1 MTRLPT
7 SYNLLFVHDERKAPR
22 ALVTNDADPAHSR
35 TLLVHDLGSEDVRL
49 QELEP
54 GRTAYV
60 IDVNAGTLIQLAP
73 VQPRAT
79 H

>member
-1 MTRLPT
+1 M
-7 SYNLLFVHDERKAPR
+7 
-22 ALVTNDADPAHSR
+22 VTNDADPEHAR

-54 GRTAYV
+54 DRTAYV